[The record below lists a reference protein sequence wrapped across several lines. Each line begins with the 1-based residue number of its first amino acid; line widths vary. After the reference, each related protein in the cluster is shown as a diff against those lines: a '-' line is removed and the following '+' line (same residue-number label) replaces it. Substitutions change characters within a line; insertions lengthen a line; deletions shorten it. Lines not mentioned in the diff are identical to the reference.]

1 MTAIMKREAR
11 AIARA
16 NIALAKYWGKAD
28 EALNLPAVPSVSMT
42 LDPLLTHTRVSFR
55 EDLKEDRF
63 LLGGKPAEPIE
74 TARVTKMLDRIR
86 KQADLARYAEVESK
100 NDFPTASGL
109 ASSASGFCA
118 LAAAAR
124 AAAGLP
130 FERAVISSMARAAS
144 VSAAR
149 SAIGG
154 YVELPLG
161 TPGDDTLAAKSL
173 AAPDHWDLR
182 IVVAVTSE
190 GRKAVGSTN
199 GMIHTERTSPYYKS
213 WVELSPRLANEVR
226 EGILAKDLPRVGIAM
241 EQSTLSM
248 HACGMAAAPYVLYF
262 RPATLAAL
270 DCVRALRDQGIPVWA
285 TADAGPHVKALCHV
299 SDHERVA
306 AALAKADGVLRTLI
320 ASPGAGVQLL

>member
-1 MTAIMKREAR
+1 MKRSAR

-28 EALNLPAVPSVSMT
+28 EAKNLPAVPSVSMT
-42 LDPLLTHTRVSFR
+42 LDPLLTHTDVAFD
-55 EDLKEDRF
+55 EGLDADRF
-63 LLGGKPAEPIE
+63 VLGGQPAEPAE

-86 KQADLARYAEVESK
+86 AEAGLTLRAEVKSD

-130 FERAVISSMARAAS
+130 FDRARISAMARAAS

-149 SAIGG
+149 SAFGG

-161 TPGDDTLAAKSL
+161 AAGDDTHGARPLAEPS
-173 AAPDHWDLR
+173 HWDLR

-190 GRKAVGSTN
+190 GRKAVGSTS
-199 GMIHTERTSPYYKS
+199 GMLHTERTSPYYKS
-213 WVELSPRLANEVR
+213 WVELSPRLAGEVR
-226 EGILAKDLPRVGIAM
+226 EGILARDLPRVGVAM

-248 HACGMAAAPYVLYF
+248 HACAMAAAPYVLYF

-270 DCVRALRDQGIPVWA
+270 ECVRGLRDKGIEVWA
-285 TADAGPHVKALCHV
+285 TADAGPHVKALCHAR
-299 SDHERVA
+299 DHEQVA
-306 AALAKADGVLRTLI
+306 HALARAEGVLRTLI
-320 ASPGAGVQLL
+320 ASPGEGVSVE